1 MDLHDKLDELTAV
14 VEGARSMPMS
24 ASCVV
29 NRGEVL
35 ALLEELRGL
44 LPEEF
49 RHAQMLLADR
59 ESVVDEGRREAQR
72 LLGRAEEERLTL
84 TSQTEVVREARA
96 EAERIRADALAAAGT
111 MRTEADDYVDTKL
124 ANFEVV
130 LDKTLAAVHRG
141 REKLSGR
148 SPRVDLS
155 GESDDPAIPHH
166 PLDDRH
172 DERQHEHDEHDDR
185 ELRLGPS

>member
-1 MDLHDKLDELTAV
+1 MDVHDKLDELTAV

-35 ALLEELRGL
+35 GLLEEIRGL

-59 ESVVDEGRREAQR
+59 ESVVDEGRREARR
-72 LLGRAEEERLTL
+72 LVDRAEEQRVVL
-84 TSQTEVVREARA
+84 TSETEVVSEARRQA
-96 EAERIRADALAAAGT
+96 EHI
-111 MRTEADDYVDTKL
+111 RTEALVEAQTMRSEVDDYVDSKL

-141 REKLSGR
+141 RDKLRGVSA
-148 SPRVDLS
+148 RVDLS
-155 GESDDPAIPHH
+155 VEDDEPARAAH
-166 PLDDRH
+166 PLDDQRT
-172 DERQHEHDEHDDR
+172 D
-185 ELRLGPS
+185 

>member
-1 MDLHDKLDELTAV
+1 VDVHDKLDELTAI
-14 VEGARSMPMS
+14 VETARSMPMS

-35 ALLEELRGL
+35 ALLEEMRAL

-72 LLGRAEEERLTL
+72 LIDQAEQERLAL
-84 TSQTEVVREARA
+84 TSETEVVSEAQRRAARISAQAVEEA
-96 EAERIRADALAAAGT
+96 EA
-111 MRTEADDYVDTKL
+111 MRREVDDYVDTKL

-141 REKLSGR
+141 RDKLRGR
-148 SPRVDLS
+148 TAHEDLS
-155 GESDDPAIPHH
+155 EPEVAVRPH
-166 PLDDRH
+166 PLDEGDGR
-172 DERQHEHDEHDDR
+172 
-185 ELRLGPS
+185 G

>member
-1 MDLHDKLDELTAV
+1 VDVHEKLAELTAI
-14 VEGARSMPMS
+14 VEQARSMPMS

-35 ALLEELRGL
+35 GLLEEIRAL

-72 LLGRAEEERLTL
+72 LINQAEEERLAM
-84 TSQTEVVREARA
+84 TSETEVVSEARRQA
-96 EAERIRADALAAAGT
+96 QRIRSEAVQEAETLRR
-111 MRTEADDYVDTKL
+111 EVDDYVDTKL

-130 LDKTLAAVHRG
+130 LEKTIGAVRRG
-141 REKLSGR
+141 REKVSGR
-148 SPRVDLS
+148 APADAWADAPQGHPL
-155 GESDDPAIPHH
+155 GDDPEQ
-166 PLDDRH
+166 R
-172 DERQHEHDEHDDR
+172 
-185 ELRLGPS
+185 

>member
-1 MDLHDKLDELTAV
+1 MDVHDKLDELTAI
-14 VEGARSMPMS
+14 VEHARSMPMS

-35 ALLEELRGL
+35 ALLEEIREL

-72 LLGRAEEERLTL
+72 VIGQAERERQHL
-84 TSQTEVVREARA
+84 TSETEVVTEAQRRAARIHASAAEEA
-96 EAERIRADALAAAGT
+96 EA
-111 MRTEADDYVDTKL
+111 MRREVDDYVDTKL

-130 LDKTLAAVHRG
+130 LDKTLVAVRRG
-141 REKLSGR
+141 RDKLGGR
-148 SPRVDLS
+148 TAHGDLAEPEVSSP
-155 GESDDPAIPHH
+155 PH
-166 PLDDRH
+166 PLDDGP
-172 DERQHEHDEHDDR
+172 DET
-185 ELRLGPS
+185 

>member
-1 MDLHDKLDELTAV
+1 VDVHDKLDELTAI
-14 VEGARSMPMS
+14 VENARSMPMS

-35 ALLEELRGL
+35 ALLEEIREL

-72 LLGRAEEERLTL
+72 VIGQAERERQVL
-84 TSQTEVVREARA
+84 TSETEVVTEAQRQAARIHASAA
-96 EAERIRADALAAAGT
+96 EEAAA
-111 MRTEADDYVDTKL
+111 MRREVDDYVDTKL

-130 LDKTLAAVHRG
+130 LDKTLVAVRRG
-141 REKLSGR
+141 RDKLRGR
-148 SPRVDLS
+148 TAHGDLAEPEATSP
-155 GESDDPAIPHH
+155 PH
-166 PLDDRH
+166 PLDDGA
-172 DERQHEHDEHDDR
+172 DDT
-185 ELRLGPS
+185 

>member
-1 MDLHDKLDELTAV
+1 MDVYDKLDELTDL

-35 ALLEELRGL
+35 ALLEEVRGL

-72 LLGRAEEERLTL
+72 LLVRAEEERLSL
-84 TSQTEVVREARA
+84 TADTEVVREAHR
-96 EAERIRADALAAAGT
+96 EAERIRSESLVEAQK
-111 MRTEADDYVDTKL
+111 MRSEVDDYVDTKL

-141 REKLSGR
+141 RDKLRGR
-148 SPRVDLS
+148 SPRVGLS
-155 GESDDPAIPHH
+155 GEPEESQGSAH
-166 PLDDRH
+166 PLDD
-172 DERQHEHDEHDDR
+172 DGQTDR
-185 ELRLGPS
+185 PA

>member
-1 MDLHDKLDELTAV
+1 MDVHDKLDELTAV

-59 ESVVDEGRREAQR
+59 ESVVDEGRREAAR
-72 LLGRAEEERLTL
+72 LLVRAEEERLSL
-84 TSQTEVVREARA
+84 TSQTEVVREARV
-96 EAERIRADALAAAGT
+96 EADLYFLYLQAVDSAGHATKFLPTEPKYLAAIALNDQLLG
-111 MRTEADDYVDTKL
+111 DT
-124 ANFEVV
+124 
-130 LDKTLAAVHRG
+130 LDAIGRPAAA
-141 REKLSGR
+141 KQ
-148 SPRVDLS
+148 PRVD
-155 GESDDPAIPHH
+155 A
-166 PLDDRH
+166 
-172 DERQHEHDEHDDR
+172 
-185 ELRLGPS
+185 

>member
-1 MDLHDKLDELTAV
+1 MDVHDKLDEVTAV

-72 LLGRAEEERLTL
+72 LLVRAEEERLTL
-84 TSQTEVVREARA
+84 TSETEVVREARR
-96 EAERIRADALAAAGT
+96 EAERILAEALVAAQT
-111 MRTEADDYVDTKL
+111 MRSEADDYVDTKL

-141 REKLSGR
+141 RDKLRGR
-148 SPRVDLS
+148 SPRVGLS
-155 GESDDPAIPHH
+155 GESDGSTGSAH
-166 PLDDRH
+166 PLDDT
-172 DERQHEHDEHDDR
+172 HDDR
-185 ELRLGPS
+185 EIDLGPS

>member
-1 MDLHDKLDELTAV
+1 MDVHDKLDELTAI

-59 ESVVDEGRREAQR
+59 ESVVDEGRREAAR
-72 LLGRAEEERLTL
+72 LLVRAEEERLSL
-84 TSQTEVVREARA
+84 TSQTEVVREARI
-96 EAERIRADALAAAGT
+96 EADRIRAEAVVDART
-111 MRTEADDYVDTKL
+111 MRSEADDYVDTKL

-155 GESDDPAIPHH
+155 GESEDAAGSHH

-172 DERQHEHDEHDDR
+172 DDRDDDRDEHDDR
-185 ELRLGPS
+185 ELRLGPT